1 MGTNEQTMTWIMDTY
16 KNMHGETNI
25 NAEGCST
32 GKFVNQ
38 GGIAGRNESTG
49 LGVYYCI
56 RTLLNEDSFIKKSLL
71 TKKGLQDKTFNI
83 QGFGAVGYW
92 AAKFIQKDGG
102 KITTIIEYNSAIH
115 NPDGFDVDEVKNYWN
130 SKGTLSGYSKAD
142 EEVTLDPLALLSKPC
157 DILLPA
163 AVEKSIHI
171 NNVDSLD
178 CKVVLEGANG
188 PTTFMAE
195 EALLKRGI
203 ITVPDMLA
211 NGAGVTCSYFEWL
224 KNLEHVSPGRMTKK
238 YQEKQNMKILETMGY
253 KLPKTSPHMKNLQ
266 GAKEIDIVY
275 SGLEEIMETATLTHW
290 NYAVEKDINFR
301 DACFG
306 KSIAKIYQ
314 HFQQTGLML

>member
-1 MGTNEQTMTWIMDTY
+1 M
-16 KNMHGETNI
+16 
-25 NAEGCST
+25 
-32 GKFVNQ
+32 
-38 GGIAGRNESTG
+38 
-49 LGVYYCI
+49 
-56 RTLLNEDSFIKKSLL
+56 SF
-71 TKKGLQDKTFNI
+71 
-83 QGFGAVGYW
+83 
-92 AAKFIQKDGG
+92 
-102 KITTIIEYNSAIH
+102 
-115 NPDGFDVDEVKNYWN
+115 
-130 SKGTLSGYSKAD
+130 
-142 EEVTLDPLALLSKPC
+142 LSKPC
-157 DILLPA
+157 DILIPA

-171 NNVDSLD
+171 NNVDALD

-275 SGLEEIMETATLTHW
+275 SGLEEIMEQATLTHW
-290 NYAVEKDINFR
+290 NYALEKDINFR

-306 KSIAKIYQ
+306 KSIEKIYQ
-314 HFQQTGLML
+314 HFKQTGLML

>member
-1 MGTNEQTMTWIMDTY
+1 M
-16 KNMHGETNI
+16 
-25 NAEGCST
+25 A
-32 GKFVNQ
+32 
-38 GGIAGRNESTG
+38 
-49 LGVYYCI
+49 
-56 RTLLNEDSFIKKSLL
+56 
-71 TKKGLQDKTFNI
+71 DKTFNI

-92 AAKFIQKDGG
+92 AAKFIAKDGG
-102 KITTIIEYNSAIH
+102 KITTIIEYNSAIY

-130 SKGTLSGYSKAD
+130 SKGTLAGYSKAD
-142 EEVTLDPLALLSKPC
+142 DEVTLDPLSFLSKPC

-253 KLPKTSPHMKNLQ
+253 KIPKASPHMKNLQ

-275 SGLEEIMETATLTHW
+275 SGLEEIMETATLDHW
-290 NYAVEKDINFR
+290 NYAVEKDLCFR

-306 KSIAKIYQ
+306 KSIAKIYN